1 MFETRWVHGG
11 SAVLRPLLDTGA
23 VELLGGPV
31 THPILPLLPA
41 AVASFALRAGLDD
54 AALRV
59 GRRPAGIWLP
69 ECAWSPELAPLLAQA
84 GVRHFLV
91 DEPTVTAAGGSTDRP
106 WRVAGGDLVA
116 VARDLALTDLVW
128 SSRSGF
134 PRGAD
139 YRDFYDVHPSGL
151 RPSRVTDPAR
161 PQKQPYRPGR
171 RRGGRPAGRGHLRGG
186 GPRPAVARC
195 RAGDPVAV
203 VAWDTELFGHWWH
216 EGPVFLEHVLRM
228 LPEAGVRLATLGQVA
243 ERATEEIDL
252 PAGSWGA
259 GKDLRLWAGPA
270 VADLAADGRAVADR
284 LLDVVRRCA
293 GPASPRRT
301 DLDDL
306 AREALLVLSSD
317 WAFMVSRDSA
327 AGYARERHDGHV
339 ARFHALADAVEGH
352 RGAPRAVGGRG
363 ARVPSRR
370 PVAGCRPPPR
380 LRSRA
385 GGQMVGTQA
394 CLPRCPVA
402 RLAVLLLFVAA
413 FAPAAVMGALP
424 LVLLTVVTVTAML
437 AAVVLALPQHEP
449 VRAADR
455 GRRPLLARPTAPRG
469 PACRPCRPAPPG
481 APRRR
486 PRRPRGPAPPG
497 PGRRPRRCP
506 AGTSPRTTVC
516 AASTHPSPT
525 WAPRSTE
532 AFTPTHTSAPT
543 RTGVFTIPW
552 SLMGTCR
559 SSNRWSKSPT

>member
-1 MFETRWVHGG
+1 
-11 SAVLRPLLDTGA
+11 VLRPLLDGGA

-41 AVASFALRAGLDD
+41 EVASFALYTGLDD

-69 ECAWSPELAPLLAQA
+69 ECAWSPELAPVLTGA

-91 DEPTVTAAGGSTDRP
+91 DGPTVTAAGGSTDRP
-106 WRVAGGDLVA
+106 WRVAGSDLVA

-139 YRDFYDVHPSGL
+139 YRDFYDVHPTGL

-161 PQKQPYRPGR
+161 PQKQRYRPEAAEAAAR
-171 RRGGRPAGRGHLRGG
+171 RDAATFVVAVRDRLSALRAHGPA
-186 GPRPAVARC
+186 
-195 RAGDPVAV
+195 PVAV

-216 EGPVFLEHVLRM
+216 EGPSFLEHVLRM

-243 ERATEEIDL
+243 QRATETLDL

-259 GKDLRLWAGPA
+259 GKDLRLWAGSA

-293 GPASPRRT
+293 GPASARRT

-339 ARFHALADAVEGH
+339 VRFHALADDIEGS
-352 RGAPRAVGGRG
+352 GAHPGPSMDG
-363 ARVPSRR
+363 ALASH
-370 PVAGCRPPPR
+370 
-380 LRSRA
+380 LD
-385 GGQMVGTQA
+385 
-394 CLPRCPVA
+394 A
-402 RLAVLLLFVAA
+402 RLLFAA
-413 FAPAAVMGALP
+413 NG
-424 LVLLTVVTVTAML
+424 
-437 AAVVLALPQHEP
+437 
-449 VRAADR
+449 RA
-455 GRRPLLARPTAPRG
+455 
-469 PACRPCRPAPPG
+469 
-481 APRRR
+481 
-486 PRRPRGPAPPG
+486 
-497 PGRRPRRCP
+497 
-506 AGTSPRTTVC
+506 
-516 AASTHPSPT
+516 
-525 WAPRSTE
+525 
-532 AFTPTHTSAPT
+532 
-543 RTGVFTIPW
+543 
-552 SLMGTCR
+552 
-559 SSNRWSKSPT
+559 